1 VRLMA
6 LLQGLIALLVPPV
19 SGLLGVVIGAWLTAR
34 RERREETRRAYVEV
48 LKILAEVH
56 QAKHRLHLAASN
68 AFAASEAEQLDR
80 IVNEVMPRL
89 HQAELVAMLTV
100 SQDAW
105 TALTTFHDEWDGA
118 FDGQRTTADVARMRV
133 GAVDRAQAALVKA
146 AKRELRR

>member
-34 RERREETRRAYVEV
+34 REETRRAYVEV

-56 QAKHRLHLAASN
+56 QATHRAASN